1 MGELVCFQQYPQ
13 SINVPSI
20 LTKFEQQGYKKTMKK
35 NRKKQKM
42 KK

>member
-1 MGELVCFQQYPQ
+1 MGEMMCFQQYPQ

-35 NRKKQKM
+35 EKKKS
-42 KK
+42 KI